1 MNLSALITDNVAE
14 LLVRILEFTQA
25 RHQVLA
31 ENIYDMDNPD
41 FLPKDLEVERFADL
55 MDHAIDSHQS
65 SGRLVLRDT
74 KHIKFGIGGS
84 LKLEA
89 VIDEDARGLLKQ
101 NIKDYMELQKEK
113 LKENLV
119 NYRLARE
126 LLKQKLG
133 MTSAAGACSF

>member
-31 ENIYDMDNPD
+31 ENIYEMDNPD
-41 FLPKDLEVERFADL
+41 FLPRDLEVECFAEL
-55 MDHAIDSHQS
+55 MDRAIDSHQS
-65 SGRLVLRDT
+65 SGRLLLRDT
-74 KHIKFGIGGS
+74 RNIKFGMGGC

-89 VIDEDARGLLKQ
+89 VIDDVAGRLLKRDV
-101 NIKDYMELQKEK
+101 KDYIELQKEK

-133 MTSAAGACSF
+133 MTPAAGACSF